1 MWTPGAVLKRHLNIF
16 SFQCKG
22 ATCWIEDGRDKA
34 YALISFF
41 PMLLETCIAWKLA
54 SFGYGVIAMDY
65 PGFELSEGLHG
76 YILSFDKLV
85 DDVIEHYPKVKEKP
99 KFCNLPSFLFGESM
113 GGAIALK
120 IADSIVPPWLI
131 TQILIGVAK
140 FLPTKKLHSSNTGFR
155 RVGSQR
161 CKEER
166 ICCL

>member
-1 MWTPGAVLKRHLNIF
+1 MHSQSWSVYLPAEAKY
-16 SFQCKG
+16 
-22 ATCWIEDGRDKA
+22 E
-34 YALISFF
+34 
-41 PMLLETCIAWKLA
+41 CIAWKLA

-85 DDVIEHYPKVKEKP
+85 DEVIEHYSKVKEKP

-120 IADSIVPPWLI
+120 VHQKQPDAWNDSIVPPWLV